1 MTPPAVRRLGY
12 AVGSAVAPA
21 FTARRATNAFAVTRP
36 LGTTPVDRPPLGA
49 TTIRLDASRDI
60 RTGYVWDGG
69 PGTALLVHGRGATR
83 LGTDSSSMHS
93 LVAPLRA
100 AGLRVAAFDAPG
112 HGVAPGATATIRQ
125 FTESVTAVVDTLA
138 DVRVV
143 VAHSLGSIAAVAALA
158 CRTDLSLDGIV
169 LLAPA
174 CTLTGALDRW
184 SAGRIP
190 RRVVG
195 RVAEELGLR
204 NGVPAD
210 HWDIRTLGRAL
221 DVPVLVVHDPADPLV
236 PFAEARAA
244 AEALPRARLA
254 AVRGPGHAGVLTATP
269 VKQLI
274 STFLTDSGN
283 REESRV

>member
-1 MTPPAVRRLGY
+1 MRRPAVRRLGY
-12 AVGSAVAPA
+12 AVGGVVAPT

-36 LGTTPVDRPPLGA
+36 LGTRPVDLPPLGA
-49 TTIRLDASRDI
+49 TTFRLDASRDV
-60 RTGYVWDGG
+60 RTGYVWGSG
-69 PGTALLVHGRGATR
+69 PGTALLVHGW
-83 LGTDSSSMHS
+83 GTDSSSMHG

-125 FTESVTAVVDTLA
+125 FTESVTAVVDALA

-158 CRTDLSLDGIV
+158 CRADLALDGIV

-184 SAGRIP
+184 AAGRIP
-190 RRVVG
+190 RRVAD
-195 RVAEELGLR
+195 RVAAELGLR
-204 NGVPAD
+204 NGVPAG
-210 HWDIRTLGRAL
+210 HWNIRTLGRGL

-254 AVRGPGHAGVLTATP
+254 AVRGPGHAGVLTAAP
-269 VKQLI
+269 VKRLI

>member
-1 MTPPAVRRLGY
+1 MTPPAVRGLGY
-12 AVGSAVAPA
+12 AVGGVVAPA

-36 LGTTPVDRPPLGA
+36 LGVRPADLPPLGA
-49 TTIRLDASRDI
+49 TTFRIDASRDV
-60 RTGYVWDGG
+60 RTGYLWGDGT
-69 PGTALLVHGRGATR
+69 GTALLVHGW
-83 LGTDSSSMHS
+83 GTDSSSMHG

-112 HGVAPGATATIRQ
+112 HGVAPGAVATIRQ
-125 FTESVTAVVDTLA
+125 FTESVTSVVDTLA

-143 VAHSLGSIAAVAALA
+143 VAHSLGSIATVAALA
-158 CRTDLSLDGIV
+158 SRAELSLDGIV

-184 SAGRIP
+184 AAGRIP
-190 RRVVG
+190 HRVRD
-195 RVAEELGLR
+195 RVAGELGRR
-204 NGVPAD
+204 NGVPAG
-210 HWDIRTLGRAL
+210 HWDIRTLGRGL

-254 AVRGPGHAGVLTATP
+254 AVRGPGHAGVLTAAP
-269 VKQLI
+269 VKRLI

>member
-1 MTPPAVRRLGY
+1 MRRPDVRGLGY
-12 AVGSAVAPA
+12 AVGSVLAPG

-36 LGTTPVDRPPLGA
+36 LGVTPADLPPLGA
-49 TTIRLDASRDI
+49 TRFRIDASSDVH
-60 RTGYVWDGG
+60 TGYVWGDGT
-69 PGTALLVHGRGATR
+69 GTALLVHGW
-83 LGTDSSSMHS
+83 GTDSSSMHG

-112 HGVAPGATATIRQ
+112 HGVAPGAVATIRQ

-138 DVRVV
+138 DVRFV
-143 VAHSLGSIAAVAALA
+143 VAHSLGAIATVAALA
-158 CRTDLSLDGIV
+158 GRAELDGIV

-184 SAGRIP
+184 AADRIP
-190 RRVVG
+190 RRVAA
-195 RVAEELGLR
+195 RVADELGRR
-204 NGVPAD
+204 NGVPAG
-210 HWDIRTLGRAL
+210 HWDIRVLGRDIA
-221 DVPVLVVHDPADPLV
+221 VPVLVVHDPADPLV

-244 AEALPRARLA
+244 AAALPRARLV
-254 AVRGPGHAGVLTATP
+254 AVRGPGHTGVLTVAP